1 MKSNFSPST
10 DGTAGFLV
18 LICCVQSR
26 PSCQEHLVLL
36 VRHLVPHLVRHP
48 GQHPHRVTKD
58 ALSKDHDASPEQL
71 PEPVARVLVLARRDQ
86 QEISSDQDSKHAVY
100 AAGTV
105 TVNNIVSLQCAV
117 KLKLCKFNLCAKNI
131 RFAIL
136 DKHHNHTQ

>member
-1 MKSNFSPST
+1 M
-10 DGTAGFLV
+10 

-26 PSCQEHLVLL
+26 PSGQEHLGLL
-36 VRHLVPHLVRHP
+36 VPHP

-58 ALSKDHDASPEQL
+58 ALSKDHEVSPECKDSSVATVAALALEQL

-105 TVNNIVSLQCAV
+105 TVNDIVSLQCAV
-117 KLKLCKFNLCAKNI
+117 KLKLCKFNLRAKNI

-136 DKHHNHTQ
+136 DKHHNHAQ